1 MLNNNIF
8 DMKYN
13 WLIKRHLR
21 SVDSLKLWAENP
33 RLNPDCNYINL
44 LDYVEELLS
53 DNSEKESFVK
63 LLVSISKKG
72 FIPSD
77 PIVVWRNEDN
87 SHCYVA
93 EENRRVLALKLLRNP
108 NKAPKSIRPLV
119 KQLSSNINLDGIQ
132 KIYVCIAPSFDDTI
146 WYINERHNPSALQ
159 KPWSRI
165 QHQRWIFQLYQ
176 KYNGNIDS
184 ILSETSADRA
194 SVEADIRTLKLVEL
208 IKHLQI
214 RNILSEEEYA
224 KAVSHRFP
232 ITILERF
239 FNYSD
244 VKKAWFIT
252 FDGTNVVIKAEENS
266 FFKAYAE
273 LIRRIITGDG
283 DIKVNTRMTVT
294 EARDIIP
301 SLPTVIESEDNL
313 LSLQP
318 GSVIA
323 KNSERKIETNSTK
336 APENSILKKDVNRK
350 KLILDIYTLE
360 STEKRL
366 VDLFKELKKLSVSNY
381 PTCICAC
388 MRVFLDISVRL
399 YIDEKGWE
407 KEIAKFNKNN
417 FQEVTLHKR
426 LAFIKDKLPK
436 CEEKTIIDRLF
447 NPGNEYSLDV
457 LNGYVHSSNTHYE
470 SKQFVNGFW
479 DFMFPLFR
487 MMLDIRESS
496 SGIED
501 NVNPNF

>member
-1 MLNNNIF
+1 
-8 DMKYN
+8 MKNYE
-13 WLIKRHLR
+13 WLVKRHLR

-33 RLNPDCNYINL
+33 RLNPDGNYLNL

-63 LLVSISKKG
+63 LLKSISKKG

-87 SHCYVA
+87 SNYYVA
-93 EENRRVLALKLLRNP
+93 EGNRRVLALKLLRNP

-119 KQLSSNINLDGIQ
+119 KQLSSNTNLDGIQ

-165 QHQRWIFQLYQ
+165 QHQRWIFELYQ
-176 KYNGNIDS
+176 KYNGDIDS
-184 ILSETSADRA
+184 ILTETSADRGTI
-194 SVEADIRTLKLVEL
+194 EADIRILKLIRL
-208 IKHLQI
+208 IKHPQI
-214 RNILSEEEYA
+214 KNILSEEEYA

-273 LIRRIITGDG
+273 LIRRIITGEG
-283 DIKVNTRMTVT
+283 DVKINTRMT
-294 EARDIIP
+294 ASDAPKIID

-318 GSVIA
+318 GSVIE

-336 APENSILKKDVNRK
+336 APQNSVLKKDVNRK

-360 STEKRL
+360 STDKRL

-388 MRVFLDISVRL
+388 MRVFLDMSVRL

-407 KEIAKFNKNN
+407 KEITKCNQKS

-426 LAFIKDKLPK
+426 LGFIKDKLPK
-436 CEEKTIIDRLF
+436 GEEKTIIERLL
-447 NPGNEYSLDV
+447 NPSNEYSLDV

-496 SGIED
+496 SGIEE
-501 NVNPNF
+501 NTNPNF

>member
-1 MLNNNIF
+1 
-8 DMKYN
+8 MKYN

-381 PTCICAC
+381 TTCICAC